1 MPKQPSRIVKPK
13 ASGKSKGTT
22 KKKTTRAGRSEGRRA
37 HQQYGTSK
45 LETYFA
51 TEFLD
56 KLGLDYIY
64 EYEAREIKRFY
75 DFAIV
80 KLVPKTERYLVENN
94 GITGL
99 DQVKCYYR
107 IIALVEINGSYFHTD
122 PRLFDESKMNRMQRH
137 NRFVDELKE
146 SWCIRN
152 NIPLLTFWEYDIR
165 NDAKKVTND
174 LKSFMDAFL
183 SEQERKLKIS
193 DPRART

>member
-13 ASGKSKGTT
+13 ASSKSKGTT
-22 KKKTTRAGRSEGRRA
+22 KKKTTRAGRSGGRRT

-107 IIALVEINGSYFHTD
+107 IIALCEIDGGWFHSD
-122 PRLFDESKMNRMQRH
+122 PRLVDENKMNYMQRH
-137 NRFVDELKE
+137 NKFVDELKDA
-146 SWCIRN
+146 WCMRN
-152 NIPLLTFWEYDIR
+152 NIPLLRFWEEDIR
-165 NDAKKVTND
+165 KNPDKVMNS

-183 SEQERKLKIS
+183 SEQERKRKIS